1 MVSFLFFI
9 VCLCMHET
17 NTCYW
22 FHIKKLVSS
31 PLLENGFSFR
41 FLCINDCDDLSRVKS
56 FTLAVQIISF
66 NN

>member
-1 MVSFLFFI
+1 
-9 VCLCMHET
+9 MHED

-22 FHIKKLVSS
+22 FHINKLVSS